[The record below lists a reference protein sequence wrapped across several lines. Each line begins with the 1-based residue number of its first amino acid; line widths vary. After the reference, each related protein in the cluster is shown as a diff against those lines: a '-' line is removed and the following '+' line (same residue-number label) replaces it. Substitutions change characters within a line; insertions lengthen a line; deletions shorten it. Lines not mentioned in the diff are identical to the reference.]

1 MTAAP
6 ERRLA
11 RAAIFVALGLGAQLA
26 ASLRWTPLTFV
37 LSAAVGIPLTLLG
50 GALFVRAVLGVMKD
64 KGAL

>member
-1 MTAAP
+1 MKASP

-26 ASLRWTPLTFV
+26 ASLHWTPLTFV
-37 LSAAVGIPLTLLG
+37 LSAALGLPLTLLG
-50 GALFVRAVLGVMKD
+50 GALFVRAVLGVMED